1 MKLKKLLSVV
11 VSALLCVSLVGC
23 STSSSDSKDDK
34 TIKIGATLV
43 PGGELLEELKP
54 LIEEKGYELEI
65 VTFNDYI
72 LPNESLNNGEID
84 ANLFQ
89 HKPYLDEAVKSKGY
103 EIIAGSKLYVC
114 PGVLYSKKIN
124 SMDEFKSGD
133 KIAIS
138 DNAASASKSLRYLES
153 EGLITLK
160 EGDIVGVNDIIENPK
175 KLEFVQLD
183 VAQIPPSLEDVTAGF
198 VDTTYAI
205 PAGLSA
211 EEDGIYTAP
220 VNDEY
225 ANLLAYR
232 MEDKDDEKIKVL
244 EEVLTSD
251 ECRELIESKYKGI
264 VIPVF

>member
-183 VAQIPPSLEDVTAGF
+183 VTQIPPSLEDVTAGF

-232 MEDKDDEKIKVL
+232 TEDKDDEKIKVL